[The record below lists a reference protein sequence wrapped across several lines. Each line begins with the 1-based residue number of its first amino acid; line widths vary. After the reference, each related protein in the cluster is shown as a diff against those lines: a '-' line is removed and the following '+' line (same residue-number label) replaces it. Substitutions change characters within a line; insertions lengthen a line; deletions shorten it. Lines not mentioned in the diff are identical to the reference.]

1 MNVQSKILHNFKIQ
15 SIRDF
20 QERGGAVVHVGL
32 REPRKTRFPSHA
44 GTVYSIKHHAVAHAV
59 ITRNDTVHLCRSLA
73 VGFRCSHV

>member
-1 MNVQSKILHNFKIQ
+1 
-15 SIRDF
+15 
-20 QERGGAVVHVGL
+20 VHVGL

-44 GTVYSIKHHAVAHAV
+44 GTVHSIKHHAVAHAV